1 MRKKIV
7 CSILAVIIA
16 AGGIGWYVYH
26 SAQVKKQKF
35 KNYTEAL
42 RHFRYSAKELT
53 SATYFIEWDYSTNW
67 ERAIEGEECLDINNK
82 KRLYDNMD
90 DAVSARYAFYKDK
103 FGAYSLIDSCRIA
116 LGKHYTKVK
125 DNANEE
131 NAKVIP
137 LLENMI
143 KTIDKSIAL
152 SKKPEGTLA
161 SYCTSSDVLTG
172 KLKEL
177 DSKLSKFSPD
187 DDDKNN
193 DIRIQNVSFVEHG
206 TGLLCGIGSD
216 RKDWKK
222 RSNILTEIELF
233 LDIGI

>member
-1 MRKKIV
+1 
-7 CSILAVIIA
+7 
-16 AGGIGWYVYH
+16 
-26 SAQVKKQKF
+26 
-35 KNYTEAL
+35 
-42 RHFRYSAKELT
+42 
-53 SATYFIEWDYSTNW
+53 
-67 ERAIEGEECLDINNK
+67 
-82 KRLYDNMD
+82 MD

>member
-1 MRKKIV
+1 MRKKVI

-35 KNYTEAL
+35 AAYTKAL
-42 RHFRYSAKELT
+42 KDFRRSAKELT
-53 SATYFIEWDYSTNW
+53 SAAYFIEWDYYTNW
-67 ERAIEGEECLDINNK
+67 RNAIKGEECLDANNK
-82 KRLYDNMD
+82 KCLYDDMD

-116 LGKHYTKVK
+116 LGKHYIKVK

-161 SYCTSSDVLTG
+161 SYGTSSDILTG
-172 KLKEL
+172 KLKYL
-177 DSKLSKFSPD
+177 DGKLSKFSPD
-187 DDDKNN
+187 DDDKN
-193 DIRIQNVSFVEHG
+193 DIRIERVSFVGHG
-206 TGLLCGIGSD
+206 TDLLCGIGSD
-216 RKDWKK
+216 RKDWEK
-222 RSNILTEIELF
+222 RSYILMNMELF
-233 LDIGI
+233 LDMGL